1 MNILYIC
8 HYAGSVDMGMAFRP
22 YYLAREWKK
31 LGHKVRIVGAS
42 FSHLRFKNPIVK
54 KDFEKQII
62 DGIEYEWIITKSYKG
77 NDIQRA
83 LTMWEFC
90 FKLWRKAGEIAKEFQ
105 PDLVI
110 SSSTY
115 PLDTYPAQKIARIA
129 KAKLI
134 HENHD
139 LWPLTLETIGG
150 MNHYH
155 PFCLAMGMGL
165 RSAIKNSD
173 RIVCL
178 LPYAYEYF
186 QEYGLQDLNKFT
198 HIPNGVV
205 KDDWDKEVELPE
217 EHKKLFLQLQDKFI
231 VGYTGG
237 HALSNALDTFIEC
250 AVHIKSEKIAFVL
263 VGKGVEKVQLMTKAQ
278 RLGCNNIF
286 FLPPV
291 SKLQIPAVLKM
302 MDVAYVGA
310 EKSALL
316 KYGASL
322 NKVYDYMMAA
332 KPIIYAVDSKNKE
345 VLDADCGWIVE
356 PENSQALASVIEVI
370 SHYDYKLLHE
380 KGKNGKNWVLNNCE
394 YSILAKQFLE
404 TLCEGD

>member
-302 MDVAYVGA
+302 MDVVYVGA

-322 NKVYDYMMAA
+322 NKVYDYMMAE

-356 PENSQALASVIEVI
+356 PENSQALASAIEAI
-370 SHYDYKLLHE
+370 SHYDFKLLHK
-380 KGKNGKNWVLNNCE
+380 KGKNGKNWALNNCE
-394 YSILAKQFLE
+394 YSILAKQFLD
-404 TLCEGD
+404 LI